1 MPKAVETT
9 VLLTRARWK
18 AMQEYIDDLECSMD
32 ALKVE
37 LALVRG
43 EDTIERLTSVKLKEW
58 LRADDEPEQRTC

>member
-1 MPKAVETT
+1 
-9 VLLTRARWK
+9 
-18 AMQEYIDDLECSMD
+18 MQEYIDDLECSMD

-58 LRADDEPEQRTC
+58 LRADDEPEQRTG